1 MRFGT
6 IDGELVLVRDGLA
19 LNVAR
24 ASGGRLPAD
33 PLAALTCW
41 SEVLRWAHGAEF
53 DDAVPAERFG
63 AIVPRPRQVFA
74 VGLNYRPHAQ
84 EAGFEVPAAPL
95 VFTKF
100 PSCISGPDTVVPLPP
115 GKVDWEVE
123 IVAVIGEGGRRIPAG
138 RGWGAVAALTLGQ
151 DLSERRLQLA
161 GSPAQFSL
169 GKSYSGFGPV
179 GPVAVTPD
187 SFADRDDIGFEC
199 LLNGE
204 RVQHARTSQM
214 IFDIPHLI
222 ASISDVCELY
232 AGDLVFTGTP
242 AGVGNRRTP
251 PRYLQPGDTLVSR
264 AEGIGEIRQQ
274 FRLPAG
280 QSAAGAAPVH

>member
-1 MRFGT
+1 MQFGT
-6 IDGELVLVRDGLA
+6 MDGELVLVRDDRA

-24 ASGGRLPAD
+24 GSRGRLPAD
-33 PLAALTCW
+33 PLAALACW
-41 SEVLRWAHGAEF
+41 DEVLRWASGAEF
-53 DDAVPAERFG
+53 EDATPVERLG
-63 AIVPRPRQVFA
+63 AIVPCPRQVFA

-100 PSCISGPDTVVPLPP
+100 PSCISGPDTVVVLPP
-115 GKVDWEVE
+115 GAVDWEVE
-123 IVAVIGEGGRRIPAG
+123 IVAVIGAGGRRIAPE
-138 RGWGAVAALTLGQ
+138 RGWDVVAALTLGQ

-161 GSPAQFSL
+161 GKPAQFSL
-169 GKSYSGFGPV
+169 GKSYAGFGPI

-204 RVQHARTSQM
+204 QMQRARTSEM
-214 IFDIPHLI
+214 IFDVPHLI

-232 AGDLVFTGTP
+232 PGDLVFTGTP

-251 PRYLQPGDTLVSR
+251 PRYLRPGDTLVSR

-280 QSAAGAAPVH
+280 EEAARAAPVH